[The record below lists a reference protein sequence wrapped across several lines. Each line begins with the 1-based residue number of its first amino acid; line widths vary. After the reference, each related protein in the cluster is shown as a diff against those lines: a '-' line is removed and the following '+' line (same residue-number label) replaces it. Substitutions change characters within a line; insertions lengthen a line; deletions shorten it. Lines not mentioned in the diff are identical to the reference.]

1 MCTYI
6 YIYIVCPDFNQQGFT
21 GQPERTCCD
30 WFGDV
35 ALISRTP
42 WVFPG
47 RAKITDL
54 DRQKLVESQIVGF
67 HLKQVF
73 QKTPNWLASL
83 KVFNLILY
91 LKKKNETKTNQTE
104 NLESFPAD
112 WCTQAW
118 EEDGWIIL
126 TRIPA
131 LVWMPFWQKQ
141 ACRDCEMTQRNKK
154 KPYCPSSEA
163 SSAAEQTNYPHLKGP
178 KEEMEPLTW
187 LQTGKH
193 TRRKL
198 SWSIAEWIS
207 NPAH

>member
-1 MCTYI
+1 MKPVSSYWPRLSSFQTHFYITADTPCFTTAEENQLNKGKCIKVSMTVANLCVPI

-91 LKKKNETKTNQTE
+91 FKKKWN
-104 NLESFPAD
+104 
-112 WCTQAW
+112 
-118 EEDGWIIL
+118 
-126 TRIPA
+126 
-131 LVWMPFWQKQ
+131 
-141 ACRDCEMTQRNKK
+141 
-154 KPYCPSSEA
+154 
-163 SSAAEQTNYPHLKGP
+163 
-178 KEEMEPLTW
+178 
-187 LQTGKH
+187 
-193 TRRKL
+193 
-198 SWSIAEWIS
+198 
-207 NPAH
+207 